1 MKYKFKMD
9 YVVYEKE
16 GLTEIRE
23 IRFEKGEIVKIENDT
38 VWGSEDRT
46 MASVMV
52 RKEIENDKAE
62 LVAIPI
68 TVLMFCTEEI
78 KEK

>member
-16 GLTEIRE
+16 GLLEIRE
-23 IRFEKGEIVKIENDT
+23 IRFEKGEIVEIENDT

-52 RKEIENDKAE
+52 RKEIENDRAE

-68 TVLMFCTEEI
+68 TVLMFCTQEI

>member
-1 MKYKFKMD
+1 MKYKFKMG

-16 GLTEIRE
+16 GLTKIRE
-23 IRFEKGEIVKIENDT
+23 IWFEKGEIVEIENDT

-52 RKEIENDKAE
+52 SKEIDGKKE

-68 TVLMFCTEEI
+68 IVLMFCAEEI
-78 KEK
+78 K

>member
-1 MKYKFKMD
+1 M
-9 YVVYEKE
+9 E
-16 GLTEIRE
+16 
-23 IRFEKGEIVKIENDT
+23 IENDT

-52 RKEIENDKAE
+52 SKEIENDRAE

-68 TVLMFCTEEI
+68 TVLMFCTQEI